1 MESTMLILHCGRP
14 YGTDSSRQRQDHAR
28 RPSCYTAIEGFQELD
43 VLPAIMSVAA
53 AANKIRNAAEI
64 SCLIGSGPS
73 TPTPA
78 PRPMPLS
85 KRWVASEPMRLA
97 ARYRGC
103 GNRVK
108 AWFAAM
114 HESDSLIGQAYR
126 CAGVWGLRKL
136 RPPPEVSL
144 CL

>member
-1 MESTMLILHCGRP
+1 MGQILHGSAKTTHAVRAAI
-14 YGTDSSRQRQDHAR
+14 QRSKA
-28 RPSCYTAIEGFQELD
+28 SIQELD

-85 KRWVASEPMRLA
+85 KRWVASDPMRLA

-126 CAGVWGLRKL
+126 CVGAWGLRKL

>member
-1 MESTMLILHCGRP
+1 MGQILHGSAKTTHAVRAAI
-14 YGTDSSRQRQDHAR
+14 QRSKA
-28 RPSCYTAIEGFQELD
+28 SIQELD

-85 KRWVASEPMRLA
+85 KTMGRERPDAVGCSLSRMR
-97 ARYRGC
+97 
-103 GNRVK
+103 
-108 AWFAAM
+108 
-114 HESDSLIGQAYR
+114 
-126 CAGVWGLRKL
+126 
-136 RPPPEVSL
+136 
-144 CL
+144 